1 MAILVGVVL
10 KSIGLHKAAVSRKLT
25 GCTLTVVEGPQ
36 NHLAQPNLVCG
47 TSIGWTNCRTFFR
60 KIERVKIGEN
70 APVDARFY
78 QLFDFGR
85 NFRYLNGLLEMQN
98 PNTPGGELSQGFR
111 EASRFKIAYSC
122 AILRLLTRRNFFAK
136 SAKNDEFL
144 HFSTPEPIFLSRTIK
159 TNVFVMKFWVVGASF
174 STAGVPIV

>member
-1 MAILVGVVL
+1 MWHQYRLDQL
-10 KSIGLHKAAVSRKLT
+10 
-25 GCTLTVVEGPQ
+25 
-36 NHLAQPNLVCG
+36 PN
-47 TSIGWTNCRTFFR
+47 TFRNFFR

-98 PNTPGGELSQGFR
+98 PDTPGGELSQGFR

-122 AILRLLTRRNFFAK
+122 AILRLLTRRDFFAK

-174 STAGVPIV
+174 STVGVPIVEIFSWEASEADKIYALKCQNSDKQLLVLFF